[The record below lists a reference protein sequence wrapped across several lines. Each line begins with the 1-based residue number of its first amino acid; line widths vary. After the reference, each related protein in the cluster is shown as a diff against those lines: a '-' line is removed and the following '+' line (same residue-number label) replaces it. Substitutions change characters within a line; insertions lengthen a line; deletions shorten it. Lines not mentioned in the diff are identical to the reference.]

1 MCVCVC
7 VSLVL
12 NRVPMNKPP
21 LVAGCS
27 SLLLRLFVCLI
38 IIGII
43 VVVDTNH
50 IIQFITRVC
59 GRCATW

>member
-1 MCVCVC
+1 
-7 VSLVL
+7 
-12 NRVPMNKPP
+12 MNKPP